1 MGRVVVEPM
10 KPEHVGSVH
19 AIEQKTNP
27 SPWSENTFHTEIAN
41 RDAEYFIIKD
51 ADVIV
56 GFAGYWK
63 VIDEAHITTIAV
75 EPNRQ
80 GAGLG
85 RKLMESLL
93 EHARQDGIACVTLE
107 VRAGN
112 QRAIALYEKLGFVSC
127 GVRKRYYADTRED
140 AVVMWLHDLQGV
152 AR

>member
-1 MGRVVVEPM
+1 MGRVAVERM
-10 KPEHVGSVH
+10 KPEHVSSVQ

-27 SPWSENTFHTEIAN
+27 SPWSENTFRNEIAN

-51 ADVIV
+51 GDVIV

-75 EPNRQ
+75 EPDRQ
-80 GAGLG
+80 AAGLG

-93 EHARQDGIACVTLE
+93 DHARQAGIACVTLE

-112 QRAIALYEKLGFVSC
+112 RRAIALYEKLGFVAC
-127 GVRKRYYADTRED
+127 GVRKRYYADTKED

-152 AR
+152 AD

>member
-1 MGRVVVEPM
+1 MGRVAVERM
-10 KPEHVGSVH
+10 KPEHVSSVH

-27 SPWSENTFHTEIAN
+27 SPWSENTFRKEIAN
-41 RDAEYFIIKD
+41 RDAEYFVIKD
-51 ADVIV
+51 GNVIV

-75 EPNRQ
+75 EPDRQ

-93 EHARQDGIACVTLE
+93 DHARQAGIACVTLE

-112 QRAIALYEKLGFVSC
+112 QRAIALYEKLGFVAC
-127 GVRKRYYADTRED
+127 GVRKRYYADTKED

-152 AR
+152 AD